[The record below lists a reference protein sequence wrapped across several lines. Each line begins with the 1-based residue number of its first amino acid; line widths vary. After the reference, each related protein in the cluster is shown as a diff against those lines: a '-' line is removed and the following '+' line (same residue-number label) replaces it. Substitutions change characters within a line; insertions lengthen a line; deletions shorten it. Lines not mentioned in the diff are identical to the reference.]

1 MAKSFNPEQAALADI
16 AARPEVTGVAEAHA
30 QPAAEPVKGKA
41 GIAPVDIDPAEDERN
56 GRLMASAFS
65 SVFKAMKG
73 EELGKDHASAA
84 AELGSYISSVMRQ
97 FAVPRGVYVAFL
109 GFVLAAPMAA
119 IAFQVFR
126 PKEGPSNGN

>member
-1 MAKSFNPEQAALADI
+1 MVKSFNPEQAALADI
-16 AARPEVTGVAEAHA
+16 VARPEVTGGVETAAQVA
-30 QPAAEPVKGKA
+30 PEPKGKA
-41 GIAPVDIDPAEDERN
+41 NIQPVNMDPAEDDRN

-65 SVFKAMKG
+65 SAFKVIKG

-84 AELGSYISSVMRQ
+84 AEIGAYISSVMRQ
-97 FAVPRGVYVAFL
+97 FAVPRGVYAAFL
-109 GFVLAAPMAA
+109 GLVLAAPMAA